1 MVGTLMVERLW
12 TRFGVLFEVQYR
24 WRLCSIED
32 FSRYTIYNIQY
43 TIYNIQYTIIRCDN
57 VLVLCVGTPWDK

>member
-1 MVGTLMVERLW
+1 MFFLKYSIAGGFVPSRTLVDI
-12 TRFGVLFEVQYR
+12 Q
-24 WRLCSIED
+24 
-32 FSRYTIYNIQY
+32 YTIYNIQY